1 MELTNWKA
9 DIIVR
14 ILNIW
19 TNFTIYYF
27 HLLQSI
33 NQFARK
39 SSAWSVSI
47 IKTQLNKY
55 YQSQNLFQ
63 VVI

>member
-55 YQSQNLFQ
+55 Y
-63 VVI
+63 